1 MAIINGSDSDERLF
15 GTDQDD
21 TIRGFGGSD
30 FLVGFDGNDLLDGGA
45 GADLMVGG
53 NGHDDYVVDNTGD
66 VIAEG
71 TGGGFDTVR
80 TSVSYALGA
89 NVERLLLSGG
99 PAINGTGNELDN
111 DIVGNNADNELSG
124 LDGNDTLRG
133 RGGNDVL
140 IGGLGTDTMQ
150 GDEGNDIY
158 NVDNAGDVVIEFD
171 GQGYDTVRST
181 VSYTL
186 SANVERLLL
195 TGGPAIDGTGN
206 ELDNMIV
213 GNDAANTLSGLAGND
228 TLRGRDGNDVLN
240 GGLGADTMQGD
251 EGHDSYTVD
260 NVGDVVIEAA
270 NQGFD
275 TVRSSISYTLTDNV
289 ERLLLTGGPSTDG
302 TGNNLDN
309 EIVGNNAAN
318 VLNGLDGDDSLR
330 GRNGADTLNGGL
342 GSDILEG
349 GLHGDRFV
357 FNTTLGP
364 ANIDTMTDFEIALD
378 IIELDAA
385 IFAGLSLGTLDADAF
400 NNGGPLDATDRI
412 VYDTTSGALYFDP
425 DGDGATAAT
434 QFATVGNLAAVSNTD
449 FLVV

>member
-1 MAIINGSDSDERLF
+1 MAVINGSDADERLL

-30 FLVGFDGNDLLDGGA
+30 LLLGFDGNDLIDGGV
-45 GADLMVGG
+45 GADIMVGG
-53 NGHDDYVVDNTGD
+53 NGHDDYVVDNAGD

-71 TGGGFDTVR
+71 VGGGFDTVR
-80 TSVSYALGA
+80 ASVSYTLAA
-89 NVERLLLSGG
+89 NLERLLLSGG

-133 RGGNDVL
+133 RGGDDVL
-140 IGGLGTDTMQ
+140 TGGLGTDTMQ

-158 NVDNAGDVVIEFD
+158 NVDNFGDVVIEFG
-171 GQGYDTVRST
+171 GQGYDTVRSS

-228 TLRGRDGNDVLN
+228 SLRGRDGNDVLN

-251 EGHDSYTVD
+251 EGHDSYFID
-260 NVGDVVIEAA
+260 NAGDVVIEAA
-270 NQGFD
+270 SQGFD

-302 TGNNLDN
+302 TGNGLDN

-318 VLNGLDGDDSLR
+318 VLNGLGGGDTLR
-330 GRNGADTLNGGL
+330 GRNGTDTLNGGL
-342 GSDILEG
+342 GNDILEG
-349 GLHGDRFV
+349 GLHSDTFV
-357 FNTTLGP
+357 FDTILGP
-364 ANIDTMTDFEIALD
+364 ANIDTIADFETALD
-378 IIELDAA
+378 IVELDAA
-385 IFAGLSLGTLDADAF
+385 IFSGLSAGTLDADAF
-400 NNGGPLDATDRI
+400 NSGGPLDSDDRI
-412 VYDTTSGALYFDP
+412 VYDTTSGALYYDP
-425 DGDGATAAT
+425 DGDGAAAAT
-434 QFATVGNLAAVSNTD
+434 QFATLSNLAAIANTD